1 MEPVP
6 VATEAV
12 TVTAECPADASCAP
26 VAPTC
31 ISNQDG
37 TMTCTILEPAL
48 LPSCEPIAVDPNAP
62 DASAALDGGI
72 TCLRTAE
79 GGVMVGTAMTLN
91 AADSIATTAS
101 GVAQD
106 AMLEGSGESLGPIT
120 LALVVVGTLL
130 GAAIGLIAGLRL
142 KIGRAHV

>member
-1 MEPVP
+1 
-6 VATEAV
+6 
-12 TVTAECPADASCAP
+12 
-26 VAPTC
+26 
-31 ISNQDG
+31 
-37 TMTCTILEPAL
+37 
-48 LPSCEPIAVDPNAP
+48 
-62 DASAALDGGI
+62 
-72 TCLRTAE
+72 
-79 GGVMVGTAMTLN
+79 MVGTAMTLN

-142 KIGRAHV
+142 KGSRAA